1 MVPSSPDGDREP
13 LFVDLAERDPGL
25 ADRLVRRFLDRW
37 LQQARLAPPS
47 FEEAVASVE
56 LKVGPDEYGQEAL
69 RLRSFH
75 TGTTYWRYEW
85 DGSESMAAQF
95 MDDTAD
101 LQAGNVEQDRR
112 HGFTPWDADRRR

>member
-1 MVPSSPDGDREP
+1 MPSAPDGDRES
-13 LFVDLAERDPGL
+13 LFVDLAQRDPDL

-37 LQQARLAPPS
+37 LRRARLAPPS
-47 FEEAVASVE
+47 FDEAAGSVE
-56 LKVGPDEYGQEAL
+56 LKVGPDEFGLEAL

-85 DGSESMAAQF
+85 DGSESMAVQF

-101 LQAGNVEQDRR
+101 AQAGNVEQDRR
-112 HGFTPWDADRRR
+112 NGYTPWDADRQR